1 MKQGEGLGEAI
12 GNVVT
17 GNSEVKRQLMLRDY
31 SSRLQMNKETVM
43 KLADSGF
50 GIQYDAES
58 NTYTG
63 GEFYDQYAPGL
74 RALAISGRQKKELEA
89 AQRTTQNTL
98 SALDKFNG
106 IIGNFNSF
114 MKNNPDAHESHRML
128 AEKLNS
134 LITNQTLG
142 GKSNPLSGLG
152 VSIDLNS
159 LLVGKETEQTL
170 VTEFMLSLDKKI
182 ADSNGT
188 DLSAFSTLQAL
199 AVKYPTVATKMGIDL
214 FKGVQGIVAQ
224 RTNLTQQN
232 QAALEQ
238 KRKEAQI
245 QADKEVAVAERKP
258 PTTAMGAFLRQK
270 PNAIPEEIATFEQQL
285 KGKGISMTLP
295 DGTVVEMGGAG
306 QTADAGMKE
315 LNKQMGKSLVKQ
327 REDAQ
332 GAVKA
337 LESVYEA
344 KNLLKAGI
352 ITGTGAEWITSFGN
366 LLSSRLGFNYGDP
379 VANTQAFAAT
389 MGNQVGQIIKQF
401 GAGTGLSDADREYAE
416 KIVGGKITLNEGAI
430 RRLIYINEKAHKNVI
445 NRYNQTAKQAK
456 KRKGAENLLFDL
468 ELEMP
473 IEKQRDRQGYKNMSN
488 EELLKEL
495 NK

>member
-1 MKQGEGLGEAI
+1 
-12 GNVVT
+12 
-17 GNSEVKRQLMLRDY
+17 
-31 SSRLQMNKETVM
+31 
-43 KLADSGF
+43 
-50 GIQYDAES
+50 
-58 NTYTG
+58 
-63 GEFYDQYAPGL
+63 
-74 RALAISGRQKKELEA
+74 
-89 AQRTTQNTL
+89 
-98 SALDKFNG
+98 
-106 IIGNFNSF
+106 
-114 MKNNPDAHESHRML
+114 
-128 AEKLNS
+128 
-134 LITNQTLG
+134 
-142 GKSNPLSGLG
+142 
-152 VSIDLNS
+152 
-159 LLVGKETEQTL
+159 
-170 VTEFMLSLDKKI
+170 
-182 ADSNGT
+182 
-188 DLSAFSTLQAL
+188 
-199 AVKYPTVATKMGIDL
+199 
-214 FKGVQGIVAQ
+214 
-224 RTNLTQQN
+224 
-232 QAALEQ
+232 
-238 KRKEAQI
+238 
-245 QADKEVAVAERKP
+245 
-258 PTTAMGAFLRQK
+258 
-270 PNAIPEEIATFEQQL
+270 
-285 KGKGISMTLP
+285 
-295 DGTVVEMGGAG
+295 
-306 QTADAGMKE
+306 
-315 LNKQMGKSLVKQ
+315 MGKSLVKQ